1 MKKLT
6 IQSLTEKWLSAEKER
21 AKNPSN
27 KTIRN
32 VVLARLALE
41 YFTINKNLEKNRG
54 ETSCKK

>member
-6 IQSLTEKWLSAEKER
+6 IQILTEKWLSAEKER
-21 AKNPSN
+21 AKNPSS

-41 YFTINKNLEKNRG
+41 YFTSNKNLEKNRRDV
-54 ETSCKK
+54 SCKK